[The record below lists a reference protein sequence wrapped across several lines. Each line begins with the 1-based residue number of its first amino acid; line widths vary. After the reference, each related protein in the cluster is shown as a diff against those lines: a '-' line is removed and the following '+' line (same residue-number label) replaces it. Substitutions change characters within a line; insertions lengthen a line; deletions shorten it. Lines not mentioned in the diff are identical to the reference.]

1 LVVGSHGAILRTVLG
16 LTNVEAG
23 MLMVD
28 QKNGTAIRRSAVG
41 RQLPVMKGRSRPK
54 AACRYRLKSTQS

>member
-1 LVVGSHGAILRTVLG
+1 
-16 LTNVEAG
+16 

-54 AACRYRLKSTQS
+54 ADTQMFL